1 MGSVIVGPSC
11 DVLEVKESCLC
22 VIHTVHTLRNTY
34 CRPTLVSIGKIWLCL
49 AAQNVQLLYCFNVH

>member
-22 VIHTVHTLRNTY
+22 VIHTVVCSLKEVENRLWRE
-34 CRPTLVSIGKIWLCL
+34 C
-49 AAQNVQLLYCFNVH
+49 